1 MGYFFI
7 GVLGFKVIIKGG
19 GEGGGEGDKGQ
30 GERRQQFLT
39 MKPYPR
45 SH

>member
-19 GEGGGEGDKGQ
+19 GEGG
-30 GERRQQFLT
+30 ERETRTRGRGGNSFS
-39 MKPYPR
+39 P
-45 SH
+45 

>member
-19 GEGGGEGDKGQ
+19 GEGDKGQ
-30 GERRQQFLT
+30 RKKRQQFLT

-45 SH
+45 SL

>member
-19 GEGGGEGDKGQ
+19 GEGGEDKDQ